1 MEYYSAIKKNG
12 HNSFRSTML
21 DLETVTL
28 NKTRTKVMML
38 LMCGM
43 QNMRDILTF
52 MWNVKYETTELTH
65 IAEKESEAQERHL

>member
-28 NKTRTKVMML
+28 GKTRTKVMML

-43 QNMRDILTF
+43 QNMRDILTY
-52 MWNVKYETTELTH
+52 MWNVKYETKELTH